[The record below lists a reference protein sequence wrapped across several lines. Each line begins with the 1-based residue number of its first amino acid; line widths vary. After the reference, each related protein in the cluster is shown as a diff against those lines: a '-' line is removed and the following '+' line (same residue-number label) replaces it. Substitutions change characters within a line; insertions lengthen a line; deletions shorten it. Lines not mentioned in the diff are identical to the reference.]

1 MRGLALLACLTLAV
15 MGLAACGGSGET
27 SAEEEKIPP
36 DITLLQSIEFENVEM
51 VRRHIEYGT
60 DPNKVYIPEGFPF
73 AGASALHLAVLK
85 DNGEVV
91 RLLLAN
97 GADIEIKAKDSFGGT
112 PLMWAA
118 FWGLYDMAKLLL
130 EVGADVNGP
139 DANRATPLDGASVQN
154 PFVGKEDVDAFIE
167 SRAKIRG
174 LLRENGGRTGM

>member
-1 MRGLALLACLTLAV
+1 MRILALLACLALAV
-15 MGLAACGGSGET
+15 SALVACGGSGET
-27 SAEEEKIPP
+27 PTEEEKIPP

-91 RLLLAN
+91 RLLLHN
-97 GADIEIKAKDSFGGT
+97 GADIEIKAKDAFGGT

-118 FWGLYDMAKLLL
+118 FWGLYDMAKVLL
-130 EVGADVNGP
+130 EEGADVNGP
-139 DANRATPLDGASVQN
+139 DVNGATPLDGASAEN
-154 PFVGKEDVDAFIE
+154 PFIGKEDVDGFIE
-167 SRAKIRG
+167 NRG
-174 LLRENGGRTGM
+174 RVRELLRENGGRTGE